1 MSKKLKT
8 TIITIVIV
16 IAAMVSIMWFTRVE
30 TTDLESQLN
39 YSWENGQ
46 EVYNVDTL
54 NELQ

>member
-1 MSKKLKT
+1 MSKKVKT
-8 TIITIVIV
+8 TIITIVMV
-16 IAAMVSIMWFTRVE
+16 ILSMVSIMWFTRVE
-30 TTDLESQLN
+30 TTDLESQLE

>member
-1 MSKKLKT
+1 MSKKVKT
-8 TIITIVIV
+8 TIITMVMVIL
-16 IAAMVSIMWFTRVE
+16 ATMGIMWLTRVE
-30 TTDLESQLN
+30 TTDLESQLE